1 MHDLR
6 VESVTDDGTGLR
18 LRGAG
23 GAEYRVA
30 IDDRLRAALR
40 GDRARMGQLEIAMES
55 QLRPREIQARIRA
68 GESAESV
75 AAAAGV
81 PVERVRRYEG
91 PILREREHVATT
103 AAMTAVGRHADGPA
117 PRLGDLVASVL
128 EPRGVDVEGLEWD
141 AWRRDDGRWTVTL
154 DYRLG
159 ASPQQARWIFDPA
172 GRSVAPDDD
181 EARVLC
187 GMEPV
192 GRRDDAAGQDAASR
206 RVRRRLAAVPADDG
220 LLAEVAV
227 DPTAPLLDDDL
238 PEADAS
244 QAADALTSPEETG
257 EPEELAAPEPAA
269 AADALDER
277 PLAEP
282 VAPARRARRGRA
294 SVPSW
299 DEILLG
305 QRRTS
310 TGG

>member
-75 AAAAGV
+75 ATAAGV

-91 PILREREHVATT
+91 PVLREREHVAAT

-117 PRLGDLVASVL
+117 PRLGDLVASAL

-141 AWRRDDGRWTVTL
+141 AWRRDDGRWTVALSYPL
-154 DYRLG
+154 D
-159 ASPQQARWIFDPA
+159 ASSRQARWIYDPA

-192 GRRDDAAGQDAASR
+192 GRRDAPPSQDAASR
-206 RVRRRLAAVPADDG
+206 TRVRRRLAAVPADDG

-227 DPTAPLLDDDL
+227 DPTAPLLYDDT
-238 PEADAS
+238 PEIEGRAGPSSKDTAPDDAS
-244 QAADALTSPEETG
+244 DDVAASD
-257 EPEELAAPEPAA
+257 EPPPAPV
-269 AADALDER
+269 
-277 PLAEP
+277 AEP
-282 VAPARRARRGRA
+282 VTPQRRTRRGRA